1 MLAVEMMVVVVVAT
15 AAAAVEAAAVCVTV
29 HVTERG
35 VCLCGCCRLLHSA
48 R

>member
-1 MLAVEMMVVVVVAT
+1 MVVEMVVVVAAVA

-48 R
+48 C